1 MDYEYDTGKWY
12 VVDPDGKNRFQVVY
26 NNSLLDW
33 IGVENKD
40 IEAYKQ
46 FFGIPIKEQVKLHR
60 QSPELM
66 ESFRQYMLHLTLVLE
81 GNKSEK

>member
-12 VVDPDGKNRFQVVY
+12 IVDPDENNRFQVVY

-46 FFGIPIKEQVKLHR
+46 FFSIPFKEQVKLH
-60 QSPELM
+60 QKSPELM
-66 ESFRQYMLHLTLVLE
+66 DSFRQYMLHLTLVLE